1 MEIREGEDR
10 IITMPN
16 ILSLFRILMIPF
28 IYISFARKEFVFAG
42 IFIILSGLTDLID
55 GYAARRF
62 GDITKVGKI
71 LDPIADKLTQVVI
84 LIGLVQYYPLTS
96 VTLVIFV
103 LKELSM
109 GLFNLFLMH
118 KGREY
123 EGAVMYG
130 KVSTFVFYIC
140 MILVFLT
147 KGAKETFSMILLVI
161 ATAFLLYSW
170 IGHMIEYTKQYK
182 EFMERGNV

>member
-1 MEIREGEDR
+1 
-10 IITMPN
+10 MPN

-28 IYISFARKEFVFAG
+28 IYISFARNEFILAG

-55 GYAARRF
+55 GYAARKF
-62 GDITKVGKI
+62 GDITKLGKI
-71 LDPIADKLTQVVI
+71 LDPIADKLTQIVI
-84 LIGLVQYYPLTS
+84 LICLVQYYPLAGI
-96 VTLVIFV
+96 TLLIFI
-103 LKELSM
+103 LKELTM
-109 GLFNLFLMH
+109 GAFNLFLMY

-130 KVSTFVFYIC
+130 KVSTMVFYIS

-147 KGAKETFSMILLVI
+147 KGMNETFSILLLIITTV
-161 ATAFLLYSW
+161 FLLISW

-182 EFMERGNV
+182 EFMKREEI